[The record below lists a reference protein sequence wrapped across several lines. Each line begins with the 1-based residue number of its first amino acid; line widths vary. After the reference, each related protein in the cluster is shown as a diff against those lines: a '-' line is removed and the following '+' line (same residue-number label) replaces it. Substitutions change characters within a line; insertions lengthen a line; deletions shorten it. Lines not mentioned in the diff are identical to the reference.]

1 MYIDA
6 LIIEW
11 LKKKK
16 KESNILLV
24 VLSDAR
30 LFFHPNLKNNLM
42 IDFLSL

>member
-11 LKKKK
+11 LK